1 MSDVIASGID
11 MGNMVTLMSVFQTN
25 ETDPLRSAP
34 VKVADRNGSK
44 EPSYG
49 LEDGNAN
56 EIARKSTLIMGIV

>member
-49 LEDGNAN
+49 FGE
-56 EIARKSTLIMGIV
+56 RTLMR